1 MDVTGS
7 VTEGG
12 NSNLTVTFSS
22 NVPADDEYL
31 FYWSIEAGTGNPLDP
46 SSDFTSD
53 SGGEE
58 KVNIN
63 SSSYSLTLPLVDDSA
78 SEGTEVGAI
87 CLLPSN
93 ESSFPRTTFT
103 YSSDYTNSGGEP
115 CFNFSIIDDDTPPTI
130 SFNSGSSANSE
141 AVSSASIPV
150 SLSASW
156 ASTITVNYTVTGTA
170 TGGGT
175 DYTLANGMLS
185 FSSGT
190 TTLPIPISSIV
201 DDNIHEGDETVIL
214 TLSSPTVATLGSTTV
229 HTYTI
234 TENETVPTLSI
245 ADISSLEGAFGVNSQ
260 PNVAVTLSHPSSQ
273 SVSFQ
278 WQTQDGT
285 ATSADSDYSSDSG
298 TLYILSGDTSINV
311 SPVIFGDDSF
321 ENDENF
327 SLVLS
332 NATNATIADNTS
344 IVTIQN
350 DDALPSLSVSS
361 LGAIVEGGGNANVVV
376 ALDTPAGVDVSF
388 NYATSDGT
396 ASAGVEYSS
405 TSGTAT
411 IVAGSPDVTI
421 PVPLTDNSVD
431 NADKTFTFTITNPVQ
446 ATIGTSSETFTI
458 LDDDAV
464 VSIGDI
470 SVNETDSTATFT
482 VTVQGPMTASTL
494 DVDYTTVDG
503 SALAGSDYTTKSG
516 TLNFAS
522 SQAIPFNSAETQ
534 TIVVNLSDDAIVEG
548 SENFDISL
556 SNIVSTGS
564 AIMPDNTGTAT
575 ITDNE
580 GTPTIQFNA
589 ASSSGAESATSA
601 ALQVDLSGASASAV
615 TVAYAVTGTATGG
628 GTDYTLADGT
638 LTFNALSTSET
649 ITIASI
655 IDDAIVEGSETVIVT
670 LSSPSGA
677 SLGSNT
683 AHTYTITDNDVL
695 ATTVSVSSAASV
707 SEGAGTHSFTVSLS
721 SVAASSLS
729 VDYTTS
735 NGTALAGSDYTSV
748 SSTLNFATG
757 EQTKTVSVTIIDDSD
772 TEASESFSL
781 TLSNP
786 VNVTLGTSSASVSI
800 TDNDI
805 SIEQSLIDEAE
816 TYVRGVSDQLAQ
828 EKGHDLIEA
837 SHRLIRASLDSV
849 MIQSSVLASKA
860 EPNTPEPRTGF
871 ADSTS
876 SQTSRQA
883 FFSQPDTPIPDAQ
896 TTFKQNLVGA
906 VKSLDVAADDGSHH
920 AHFNY
925 DLYTPLIRSNDRL
938 ITKIAAQTSKQKNG
952 PEARRLIASFALEKK
967 ASDEQSAIG
976 RFVHLTHENADF
988 NTEYKGDK
996 NTSGVNIG
1004 IYKVYTADVDV
1015 LNSAYF
1021 SAGISNTDLSLTKSG
1036 MLLDSSYLSY
1046 QFQTGFSVGRVYKA
1060 KRFAGILEFSIDA
1073 LYDYQNGHDLNIT
1086 YGISKFN
1093 RLMSG
1098 KGHHEIIAR
1107 FEPKANFEL
1116 GEIKNGKARILQVTP
1131 LLKCGTGSMSADC
1144 GGGLSAKVSSPFEGD
1159 KGHLSFG
1166 IRYEHYRDTDFME
1179 YLMNINQNLFN
1190 SDQIKL
1196 NTELKVDTNDVLPS
1210 SSAGQYKVGSSL
1222 NVTF

>member
-1 MDVTGS
+1 
-7 VTEGG
+7 
-12 NSNLTVTFSS
+12 
-22 NVPADDEYL
+22 
-31 FYWSIEAGTGNPLDP
+31 
-46 SSDFTSD
+46 
-53 SGGEE
+53 
-58 KVNIN
+58 
-63 SSSYSLTLPLVDDSA
+63 
-78 SEGTEVGAI
+78 
-87 CLLPSN
+87 
-93 ESSFPRTTFT
+93 
-103 YSSDYTNSGGEP
+103 
-115 CFNFSIIDDDTPPTI
+115 
-130 SFNSGSSANSE
+130 
-141 AVSSASIPV
+141 
-150 SLSASW
+150 
-156 ASTITVNYTVTGTA
+156 
-170 TGGGT
+170 
-175 DYTLANGMLS
+175 
-185 FSSGT
+185 
-190 TTLPIPISSIV
+190 
-201 DDNIHEGDETVIL
+201 
-214 TLSSPTVATLGSTTV
+214 
-229 HTYTI
+229 
-234 TENETVPTLSI
+234 
-245 ADISSLEGAFGVNSQ
+245 
-260 PNVAVTLSHPSSQ
+260 
-273 SVSFQ
+273 
-278 WQTQDGT
+278 
-285 ATSADSDYSSDSG
+285 
-298 TLYILSGDTSINV
+298 
-311 SPVIFGDDSF
+311 
-321 ENDENF
+321 
-327 SLVLS
+327 
-332 NATNATIADNTS
+332 
-344 IVTIQN
+344 
-350 DDALPSLSVSS
+350 
-361 LGAIVEGGGNANVVV
+361 
-376 ALDTPAGVDVSF
+376 
-388 NYATSDGT
+388 
-396 ASAGVEYSS
+396 
-405 TSGTAT
+405 
-411 IVAGSPDVTI
+411 
-421 PVPLTDNSVD
+421 
-431 NADKTFTFTITNPVQ
+431 
-446 ATIGTSSETFTI
+446 
-458 LDDDAV
+458 
-464 VSIGDI
+464 
-470 SVNETDSTATFT
+470 
-482 VTVQGPMTASTL
+482 
-494 DVDYTTVDG
+494 
-503 SALAGSDYTTKSG
+503 
-516 TLNFAS
+516 
-522 SQAIPFNSAETQ
+522 
-534 TIVVNLSDDAIVEG
+534 
-548 SENFDISL
+548 
-556 SNIVSTGS
+556 
-564 AIMPDNTGTAT
+564 
-575 ITDNE
+575 
-580 GTPTIQFNA
+580 
-589 ASSSGAESATSA
+589 
-601 ALQVDLSGASASAV
+601 
-615 TVAYAVTGTATGG
+615 
-628 GTDYTLADGT
+628 
-638 LTFNALSTSET
+638 
-649 ITIASI
+649 
-655 IDDAIVEGSETVIVT
+655 
-670 LSSPSGA
+670 
-677 SLGSNT
+677 
-683 AHTYTITDNDVL
+683 
-695 ATTVSVSSAASV
+695 
-707 SEGAGTHSFTVSLS
+707 EGAGTHSFTVSLS

-735 NGTALAGSDYTSV
+735 NGTALAGSDYTGM

-883 FFSQPDTPIPDAQ
+883 FFSQPDTPILDAQ

-1036 MLLDSSYLSY
+1036 MLLDSTYLSY

-1107 FEPKANFEL
+1107 LEPKANFEL
-1116 GEIKNGKARILQVTP
+1116 GKIKNGKARILQVTP